1 MDGPR
6 NGWWRHNAQQKCAR
20 PIGRRKGRKKAGA
33 ATILADAAAYA
44 FIAVTLILAATPI
57 LWTFL
62 SSFKIPTDIATMPPK
77 LLFTPTLENYR
88 IVIEQGKP
96 VARFA
101 LQRHR
106 YPGRNNLIPPD
117 RRPGSLLPGALGGHG
132 GGRTGGIVM
141 STRFIPV
148 IVLLIPLLI
157 AFRSLRLTGSLY
169 GLMIAYQLATLP
181 FVILVLWAAFTQI
194 PRELDEAVLIDGGTP
209 FTAFLRV
216 NLPLAAPSLGAATI
230 LAALFS
236 WNQFIIPVII
246 GSGGGAP
253 LAIMGFAR
261 YSGGEEALADWGAL
275 SAWASILMLPMI
287 AGAFVVQRHLIA
299 AFGGEASVD
308 SS

>member
-1 MDGPR
+1 MDSRDPR
-6 NGWWRHNAQQKCAR
+6 AW
-20 PIGRRKGRKKAGA
+20 I
-33 ATILADAAAYA
+33 ADIAAYA
-44 FIAVTLILAATPI
+44 FIAITLIVAVTPI

-62 SSFKIPTDIATMPPK
+62 SSFKFATDIATVPPK

-88 IVIEQGKP
+88 IVVEQ
-96 VARFA
+96 
-101 LQRHR
+101 
-106 YPGRNNLIPPD
+106 
-117 RRPGSLLPGALGGHG
+117 GSLLPGLRSSIVVTLGATVLSLLIGAPAAYYLARSG
-132 GGRTGGIVM
+132 GFVAVGLGGIVM
-141 STRFIPV
+141 SIRFIPV

-157 AFRSLRLTGSLY
+157 AFRSLRLTGSFY

-216 NLPLAAPSLGAATI
+216 NLPLAAPSVGAATI

-261 YSGGEEALADWGAL
+261 YAGGEEALADWGPL

-299 AFGGEASVD
+299 AFGGEAPSD
-308 SS
+308 GS

>member
-1 MDGPR
+1 MHSKNVR
-6 NGWWRHNAQQKCAR
+6 AQLVAA
-20 PIGRRKGRKKAGA
+20 KGRKKAGA

-62 SSFKIPTDIATMPPK
+62 SSFKIPTDIATIPPK

-88 IVIEQGKP
+88 IVIEQG
-96 VARFA
+96 
-101 LQRHR
+101 
-106 YPGRNNLIPPD
+106 
-117 RRPGSLLPGALGGHG
+117 SLLPGLRSSVIVTLGATILSLLIGAPAAYYLARSAG
-132 GGRTGGIVM
+132 TVAVGLGGIVM

-157 AFRSLRLTGSLY
+157 AFRALRLTGSLY

>member
-1 MDGPR
+1 MDSRDPR
-6 NGWWRHNAQQKCAR
+6 VW
-20 PIGRRKGRKKAGA
+20 I
-33 ATILADAAAYA
+33 ADVASYA
-44 FIAVTLILAATPI
+44 IIAITLIVAVTPI

-62 SSFKIPTDIATMPPK
+62 SSFKFATDIATVPPK

-88 IVIEQGKP
+88 IVVEQ
-96 VARFA
+96 
-101 LQRHR
+101 
-106 YPGRNNLIPPD
+106 
-117 RRPGSLLPGALGGHG
+117 GSLLPGLRSSIVVTLGATVLSLLIGAPAAYYLARSG
-132 GGRTGGIVM
+132 GFVAVGLGGIVM

-157 AFRSLRLTGSLY
+157 AFRSLRLTGSFY

-216 NLPLAAPSLGAATI
+216 NLPLAAPSVGAATI

-261 YSGGEEALADWGAL
+261 YAGGEEALADWGPL

-299 AFGGEASVD
+299 AFGGEAPSD
-308 SS
+308 GS

>member
-1 MDGPR
+1 MHSKNVR
-6 NGWWRHNAQQKCAR
+6 AQLVAA
-20 PIGRRKGRKKAGA
+20 KGRKKAGA

-88 IVIEQGKP
+88 IVIEQG
-96 VARFA
+96 
-101 LQRHR
+101 
-106 YPGRNNLIPPD
+106 
-117 RRPGSLLPGALGGHG
+117 SLLPGLRSSVIVTLGATILSLLIGAPAAYYLARSAG
-132 GGRTGGIVM
+132 TVAVGLGGIVM

>member
-1 MDGPR
+1 MQSR
-6 NGWWRHNAQQKCAR
+6 NLHPHWVTA
-20 PIGRRKGRKKAGA
+20 KGRKMASA
-33 ATILADAAAYA
+33 ATKLADAASYA
-44 FIAVTLILAATPI
+44 FLAVTLILAVTPI

-62 SSFKIPTDIATMPPK
+62 SSFKVSTDIATIPPK
-77 LLFTPTLENYR
+77 LLFSPTLENYR
-88 IVIEQGKP
+88 TVIAQGNIFAGLRSSIVVTLG
-96 VARFA
+96 AT
-101 LQRHR
+101 L
-106 YPGRNNLIPPD
+106 L
-117 RRPGSLLPGALGGHG
+117 SLLIGAPAAYYLARSADKVAVGL
-132 GGRTGGIVM
+132 GGIVM

-157 AFRSLRLTGSLY
+157 TFRSLRLTGSLY

-194 PRELDEAVLIDGGTP
+194 PRELDDAVLIDGGTQV
-209 FTAFLRV
+209 TAFLRV

-246 GSGGGAP
+246 GSGGSAP

-261 YSGGEEALADWGAL
+261 YSGGEEALADWGPL

-287 AGAFVVQRHLIA
+287 AGAFIVQRHLIA
-299 AFGGEASVD
+299 AFGGEAPVD
-308 SS
+308 SE

>member
-1 MDGPR
+1 MHSRDPR
-6 NGWWRHNAQQKCAR
+6 AW
-20 PIGRRKGRKKAGA
+20 I
-33 ATILADAAAYA
+33 ADVVSYA
-44 FIAVTLILAATPI
+44 FIAITLILTVTPI
-57 LWTFL
+57 VWTFL
-62 SSFKIPTDIATMPPK
+62 SSFKFATDIATVPPK

-88 IVIEQGKP
+88 IVIEQG
-96 VARFA
+96 
-101 LQRHR
+101 
-106 YPGRNNLIPPD
+106 
-117 RRPGSLLPGALGGHG
+117 SLLPGLRSSVIVTLGATILSLLIGAPAAYYLARSG
-132 GGRTGGIVM
+132 GIVSVGLGGIVM

-157 AFRSLRLTGSLY
+157 AFRSLRLTGSFY

-216 NLPLAAPSLGAATI
+216 NLPLAAPSVGAATI

-261 YSGGEEALADWGAL
+261 YAGGEEALADWGPL

-299 AFGGEASVD
+299 AFGGEAPSN

>member
-1 MDGPR
+1 MHSRDPR
-6 NGWWRHNAQQKCAR
+6 AW
-20 PIGRRKGRKKAGA
+20 I
-33 ATILADAAAYA
+33 ADIAAYA
-44 FIAVTLILAATPI
+44 FIAITLIVAVTPI

-62 SSFKIPTDIATMPPK
+62 SSFKFATDIATVPPK

-88 IVIEQGKP
+88 IVIEQG
-96 VARFA
+96 
-101 LQRHR
+101 
-106 YPGRNNLIPPD
+106 
-117 RRPGSLLPGALGGHG
+117 SLLPGLRSSIVVTLGATVLSLLIGAPSAYYLARSG
-132 GGRTGGIVM
+132 GFVAVGLGGIVM

-157 AFRSLRLTGSLY
+157 AFRSLRLTGSFY

-209 FTAFLRV
+209 FTAFVRV
-216 NLPLAAPSLGAATI
+216 NLPLAAPSVGAATI

-261 YSGGEEALADWGAL
+261 YAGGEEALADWGPL
-275 SAWASILMLPMI
+275 SAWASILMMPMI
-287 AGAFVVQRHLIA
+287 AGAFIVQRHLIA
-299 AFGGEASVD
+299 AFGGEAPSD

>member
-1 MDGPR
+1 MQSR
-6 NGWWRHNAQQKCAR
+6 NVRAHLVAA
-20 PIGRRKGRKKAGA
+20 KGRKMASA
-33 ATILADAAAYA
+33 ATKLADAASYA
-44 FIAVTLILAATPI
+44 FIAATLILSVTPI

-62 SSFKIPTDIATMPPK
+62 SSFKVSTDIATIPPK
-77 LLFTPTLENYR
+77 LLFSPTLENYHTVISQGNLFAGLR
-88 IVIEQGKP
+88 SSIIVTLG
-96 VARFA
+96 AT
-101 LQRHR
+101 L
-106 YPGRNNLIPPD
+106 L
-117 RRPGSLLPGALGGHG
+117 SLLIGAPAAYYLARSADKVAVGL
-132 GGRTGGIVM
+132 GGIVM

-157 AFRSLRLTGSLY
+157 TFRSLRLTGSLY

-216 NLPLAAPSLGAATI
+216 NLPLAAPSVGTATI

-261 YSGGEEALADWGAL
+261 YSGGEEALADWGSL

-287 AGAFVVQRHLIA
+287 AGAFFVQRHLIA
-299 AFGGEASVD
+299 AFGGEAPEN

>member
-1 MDGPR
+1 MHSRDPR
-6 NGWWRHNAQQKCAR
+6 AW
-20 PIGRRKGRKKAGA
+20 I
-33 ATILADAAAYA
+33 ADIAAYA
-44 FIAVTLILAATPI
+44 FIAITLIVAVTPI

-62 SSFKIPTDIATMPPK
+62 SSFKFATDIATVPPK

-88 IVIEQGKP
+88 IVVEQ
-96 VARFA
+96 
-101 LQRHR
+101 
-106 YPGRNNLIPPD
+106 
-117 RRPGSLLPGALGGHG
+117 GSLLPGLRSSIVVTLGATVLSLLIGAPAAYYLARSG
-132 GGRTGGIVM
+132 GFVAVGLGGIVM

-157 AFRSLRLTGSLY
+157 AFRSLRLTGSFY

-209 FTAFLRV
+209 FTAFVRV
-216 NLPLAAPSLGAATI
+216 NLPLAAPSVGAATI

-261 YSGGEEALADWGAL
+261 YAGGEEALADWGPL

-287 AGAFVVQRHLIA
+287 AGAFIVQRHLIA
-299 AFGGEASVD
+299 AFGGEAPSD

>member
-1 MDGPR
+1 MHSKNVR
-6 NGWWRHNAQQKCAR
+6 AQLVAA
-20 PIGRRKGRKKAGA
+20 KGRKKAGA

-88 IVIEQGKP
+88 IVIEQG
-96 VARFA
+96 
-101 LQRHR
+101 
-106 YPGRNNLIPPD
+106 
-117 RRPGSLLPGALGGHG
+117 SLLPGLRSSVIVTLGATILSLLIGAPAAYYLARSAG
-132 GGRTGGIVM
+132 TVAVGLGGIVM

-157 AFRSLRLTGSLY
+157 AFRALRLTGSLY

>member
-1 MDGPR
+1 MHSKNVR
-6 NGWWRHNAQQKCAR
+6 AQLVAA
-20 PIGRRKGRKKAGA
+20 KGRKKAGA

-44 FIAVTLILAATPI
+44 FIAVTLFLAVTPI

-62 SSFKIPTDIATMPPK
+62 SSFKIPTDIATIPPK

-88 IVIEQGKP
+88 IVIEQG
-96 VARFA
+96 
-101 LQRHR
+101 
-106 YPGRNNLIPPD
+106 
-117 RRPGSLLPGALGGHG
+117 SLLPGLRSSVIVTLGATILSLLIGAPAAYYLARSAG
-132 GGRTGGIVM
+132 TVAVGLGGIVM

>member
-1 MDGPR
+1 MHSRDPR
-6 NGWWRHNAQQKCAR
+6 AW
-20 PIGRRKGRKKAGA
+20 I
-33 ATILADAAAYA
+33 ADIAAYA
-44 FIAVTLILAATPI
+44 FIAITLIVAVTPI

-62 SSFKIPTDIATMPPK
+62 SSFKFATDIATVPPK
-77 LLFTPTLENYR
+77 LLFAPTLENYR
-88 IVIEQGKP
+88 IVIEQG
-96 VARFA
+96 
-101 LQRHR
+101 
-106 YPGRNNLIPPD
+106 
-117 RRPGSLLPGALGGHG
+117 SLLPGLRSSIVVTLGATVLSLLIGAPAAYYLARSG
-132 GGRTGGIVM
+132 GFVAVGLGGIVM

-157 AFRSLRLTGSLY
+157 AFRSLRLTGSFY

-209 FTAFLRV
+209 FTAFVRV
-216 NLPLAAPSLGAATI
+216 NLPLAAPSVGAATI

-261 YSGGEEALADWGAL
+261 YAGGEEALADWGPL

-287 AGAFVVQRHLIA
+287 AGAFIVQRHLIA
-299 AFGGEASVD
+299 AFGGEAPSD

>member
-1 MDGPR
+1 MHSKNVR
-6 NGWWRHNAQQKCAR
+6 AQLVAA
-20 PIGRRKGRKKAGA
+20 KGRKKAGA

-62 SSFKIPTDIATMPPK
+62 SSFKIPTDIATIPPK

-88 IVIEQGKP
+88 IVIEQG
-96 VARFA
+96 
-101 LQRHR
+101 
-106 YPGRNNLIPPD
+106 
-117 RRPGSLLPGALGGHG
+117 SLLPGLRSSVIVTLGATILSLLIGAPAAYYLARSAG
-132 GGRTGGIVM
+132 TVAVGLGGIVM

-157 AFRSLRLTGSLY
+157 AFRALHLTGSLY

>member
-1 MDGPR
+1 MHSRDLR
-6 NGWWRHNAQQKCAR
+6 AW
-20 PIGRRKGRKKAGA
+20 I
-33 ATILADAAAYA
+33 ADTASYV
-44 FIAVTLILAATPI
+44 FIAITLILTVTPI

-62 SSFKIPTDIATMPPK
+62 SSFKFATDIATVPPK

-88 IVIEQGKP
+88 IVIEQG
-96 VARFA
+96 
-101 LQRHR
+101 
-106 YPGRNNLIPPD
+106 
-117 RRPGSLLPGALGGHG
+117 SLLPGLRSSIVVTMGATVLSLLIGAPAAYYLARSGGIVAVG
-132 GGRTGGIVM
+132 LGGIVM

-157 AFRSLRLTGSLY
+157 AFRSLRLTGSFY

-216 NLPLAAPSLGAATI
+216 NLPLAAPSVGAATI

-261 YSGGEEALADWGAL
+261 YAGGEEALADWGPL

-299 AFGGEASVD
+299 AFGGEAPSD
-308 SS
+308 SG

>member
-1 MDGPR
+1 MHSKNVR
-6 NGWWRHNAQQKCAR
+6 AQLVAA
-20 PIGRRKGRKKAGA
+20 KGRKKAGA

-62 SSFKIPTDIATMPPK
+62 SSFKIPTDIATIPPK

-88 IVIEQGKP
+88 IVIEQG
-96 VARFA
+96 
-101 LQRHR
+101 
-106 YPGRNNLIPPD
+106 
-117 RRPGSLLPGALGGHG
+117 SLLPGLRSSVIVTLGATILSLLIGAPAAYYLARSAG
-132 GGRTGGIVM
+132 TVAVGLGGIVM

>member
-1 MDGPR
+1 MHSKNVR
-6 NGWWRHNAQQKCAR
+6 AQLVAA
-20 PIGRRKGRKKAGA
+20 KGRKKAGA

-44 FIAVTLILAATPI
+44 FIAVTLILAVTPI

-88 IVIEQGKP
+88 IVIEQG
-96 VARFA
+96 
-101 LQRHR
+101 
-106 YPGRNNLIPPD
+106 
-117 RRPGSLLPGALGGHG
+117 SLLPGLRSSVIVTLGATILSLLIGAPAAYYLARSAG
-132 GGRTGGIVM
+132 TVAVGLGGIVM

>member
-1 MDGPR
+1 MHSRDPR
-6 NGWWRHNAQQKCAR
+6 AW
-20 PIGRRKGRKKAGA
+20 I
-33 ATILADAAAYA
+33 ADIAAYA
-44 FIAVTLILAATPI
+44 FIAITLIVAVTPI

-62 SSFKIPTDIATMPPK
+62 SSFKFATDIATVPPK

-88 IVIEQGKP
+88 IVIEQG
-96 VARFA
+96 
-101 LQRHR
+101 
-106 YPGRNNLIPPD
+106 
-117 RRPGSLLPGALGGHG
+117 SLLPGLRSSIVVTLGATVLSLLIGAPSAYYLARSG
-132 GGRTGGIVM
+132 GFVAVGLGGIVM

-157 AFRSLRLTGSLY
+157 AFRSLRLTGSFY

-209 FTAFLRV
+209 FTAFVRV
-216 NLPLAAPSLGAATI
+216 NLPLAAPSVGAATI

-261 YSGGEEALADWGAL
+261 YAGGEEALADWGPL

-287 AGAFVVQRHLIA
+287 AGAFIVQRHLIA
-299 AFGGEASVD
+299 AFGGEAPSD

>member
-1 MDGPR
+1 MDSRDPR
-6 NGWWRHNAQQKCAR
+6 AW
-20 PIGRRKGRKKAGA
+20 I
-33 ATILADAAAYA
+33 ADIAAYA
-44 FIAVTLILAATPI
+44 FIAITLIVAVTPI

-62 SSFKIPTDIATMPPK
+62 SSFKFATDIATVPPK

-88 IVIEQGKP
+88 IVVEQ
-96 VARFA
+96 
-101 LQRHR
+101 
-106 YPGRNNLIPPD
+106 
-117 RRPGSLLPGALGGHG
+117 GSLLPGLRSSIVVTLGATVLSLLIGAPAAYFLARSG
-132 GGRTGGIVM
+132 GFVAVGLGGIVM

-157 AFRSLRLTGSLY
+157 AFRSLRLTGSFY

-216 NLPLAAPSLGAATI
+216 NLPLAAPSVGAATI

-261 YSGGEEALADWGAL
+261 YAGGEEALADWGPL

-299 AFGGEASVD
+299 AFGGEAPSD
-308 SS
+308 GS

>member
-1 MDGPR
+1 MDSRDPR
-6 NGWWRHNAQQKCAR
+6 AW
-20 PIGRRKGRKKAGA
+20 I
-33 ATILADAAAYA
+33 ADVASYA
-44 FIAVTLILAATPI
+44 IIAITLIVAVTPI

-62 SSFKIPTDIATMPPK
+62 SSFKFATDIATVPPK

-88 IVIEQGKP
+88 IVVEQ
-96 VARFA
+96 
-101 LQRHR
+101 
-106 YPGRNNLIPPD
+106 
-117 RRPGSLLPGALGGHG
+117 GSLLPGLRSSIVVTLGATVLSLLIGAPAAYYLARSG
-132 GGRTGGIVM
+132 GFVAVGLGGIVM

-157 AFRSLRLTGSLY
+157 AFRSLRLTGSFY

-216 NLPLAAPSLGAATI
+216 NLPLAAPSVGAATI

-261 YSGGEEALADWGAL
+261 YAGGEEALADWGPL

-299 AFGGEASVD
+299 AFGGEAPSD
-308 SS
+308 GS